1 MKNNWVRSMCTR
13 IDSVILDSRVIIR
26 VIKWS
31 EL

>member
-1 MKNNWVRSMCTR
+1 MKNNWVLSMCTR
-13 IDSVILDSRVIIR
+13 IDSIILDYHVIIR